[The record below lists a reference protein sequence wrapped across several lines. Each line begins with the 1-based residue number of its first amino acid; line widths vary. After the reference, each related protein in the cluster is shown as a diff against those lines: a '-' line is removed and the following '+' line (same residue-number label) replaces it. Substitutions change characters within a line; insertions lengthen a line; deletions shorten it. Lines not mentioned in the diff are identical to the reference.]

1 MKYGICSFSGHAI
14 YRGKGRI
21 VVLGNGSAFLF
32 GKGKGR
38 RYFEKKMN
46 PKKLGW
52 TMASRI
58 SRKKATA
65 FKTSKVQAPKVV
77 KPIRSFVGLS
87 LEELKSK
94 IASEKPQ
101 APASTSTRANRRN
114 KDKIQSIAKNTT
126 Q

>member
-1 MKYGICSFSGHAI
+1 MKYGVCSFSGHAI

-38 RYFEKKMN
+38 RYFEKKLN
-46 PKKLGW
+46 PKKLRW
-52 TMASRI
+52 TLASRI

-101 APASTSTRANRRN
+101 ASASTRSNRRN
-114 KDKIQSIAKNTT
+114 KDKIQSIAKNDN